1 MRCLD
6 DHRQEPAG
14 PPPSVG
20 DRHRRWVAY
29 ALATGTGATG
39 AADAGVI
46 YSGTLNLTNAWG
58 STPTGVD
65 LNGGGNDFTFG
76 WRDDPAAAANW
87 AGVQSSG
94 VEWLTSPSVSEFVQN
109 LSLGTTISS
118 SSATWKAATS
128 GNYKALAAYDYGS
141 GAWAN
146 GQWTAGATGYAGMR
160 LANGTGHSYGWVRFT
175 VPNTGAAGSNLT
187 LVDWAYETTVNASID
202 AGSTVPA
209 PGALLTLALGAAGVR
224 ARRARKE

>member
-6 DHRQEPAG
+6 DHQREPAG

-76 WRDDPAAAANW
+76 WRDDPDARANW

-94 VEWLTSPSVSEFVQN
+94 VEWLCSTNSDFVRN

-118 SSATWKAATS
+118 SSATWKAAPS
-128 GNYKALAAYDYGS
+128 GNYKALATYDYGS
-141 GAWAN
+141 GAWAS
-146 GQWTAGATGYAGMR
+146 GQWTAGATGYAGIR
-160 LANGTGHSYGWVRFT
+160 LVNGTGHNYGWVRFT
-175 VPNTGAAGSNLT
+175 VPTTGAAGSNLT